1 MDRGQHGLSSGARC
15 AACRDRRSDGS
26 GRTSFRLR
34 IPERTMIMKHTTE
47 TLRPLNQR
55 GLVILMMSI
64 ITISIIA
71 SGCGAESS
79 KAIDEAP
86 SASSDT
92 IRLRPEQL
100 KNVHLAF
107 ASASLEPI
115 ATNILSYGSVHV
127 PPQYAYSIPA
137 PFGGIVRSVRVLEG
151 THVHAGQPMVT
162 LEHPDFITMQ
172 QDYLV
177 ASAQLDLAEQE
188 LKRQTLL
195 ARDSISARKS
205 LERAQSEVQML
216 RIQRK
221 GLAEKLALLNIKA
234 AALTEA
240 NLSRVVT
247 LSAPIDGYVTSINA
261 NIGTYIQP
269 NTPVLEVVDTDHM
282 HIELA
287 VFERDVYG
295 LRINDRVM
303 VNVTNSTDSARSAHV
318 HLIGKE
324 VRSDRTVPVHVHL
337 DKHDASLTPGT
348 SVKATISAQPR
359 PATTVAETAIV
370 RSGSATF
377 LYTGSPTLLV
387 RRQVRTGTTANGR
400 TEILDPQPWLNTEQ
414 ILVQGANQVRMTDD

>member
-1 MDRGQHGLSSGARC
+1 
-15 AACRDRRSDGS
+15 
-26 GRTSFRLR
+26 
-34 IPERTMIMKHTTE
+34 MIMKHTTE
-47 TLRPLNQR
+47 TTRPLNQR
-55 GLVILMMSI
+55 GFVILMMSI

-71 SGCGAESS
+71 SGCGAETS
-79 KAIDEAP
+79 KATDEAP
-86 SASSDT
+86 STSSDT
-92 IRLRPEQL
+92 IRLRPEQI
-100 KNVHLAF
+100 KN
-107 ASASLEPI
+107 SRLEFGVAVQGTI
-115 ATNILSYGSVHV
+115 ATNILTYGSVHV
-127 PPQYAYSIPA
+127 PPQYAYSITA

-151 THVHAGQPMVT
+151 SHVHAGQALVA
-162 LEHPDFITMQ
+162 LEHQDFVTMQ

-177 ASAQLDLAEQE
+177 ASAQLELAEQE
-188 LKRQTLL
+188 LRRQTLL

-234 AALTEA
+234 TSLTEA

-247 LSAPIDGYVTSINA
+247 LSAPINGYVTTINV
-261 NIGTYIQP
+261 NVGTYIQP

-282 HIELA
+282 HMELA

-295 LRINDRVM
+295 IRIGDRVM
-303 VNVTNSTDSARSAHV
+303 VSLTNASDSARAAHV

-337 DKHDASLTPGT
+337 DKPDASLTPGT

-359 PATTVAETAIV
+359 PATTVPESAIV

-400 TEILDPQPWLNTEQ
+400 TEILDPQPWLSTEQ
-414 ILVQGANQVRMTDD
+414 ILVQGANQVRMTED